1 MTTTEI
7 NNSLIDGYMQL
18 LSGLTEQGKK
28 MLIQRLQA
36 SVKTSPKNEDF
47 YAAYGAWVGNE
58 SAEELIE
65 TIKAVRTE
73 NHLPEAF

>member
-1 MTTTEI
+1 MATTEI

-18 LSGLTEQGKK
+18 LSGLTEKGKK

-36 SVKTSPKNEDF
+36 SVKTNKKTNAFFES
-47 YAAYGAWVGNE
+47 YGAWVGDE
-58 SAEELIE
+58 SAEEVIE
-65 TIKAVRTE
+65 TIKAALTE

>member
-1 MTTTEI
+1 MTTAEI
-7 NNSLIDGYMQL
+7 NDSLIEGYMQL
-18 LSGLTEQGKK
+18 LSGLTEKGKQV
-28 MLIQRLQA
+28 LIQRLHS

-47 YAAYGAWVGNE
+47 YAAYGAWVGDE

-65 TIKAVRTE
+65 TIKAARTE